1 MGYHDSLNAIKKA
14 VAAGQVEIAID
25 GGDVVFSGD
34 TFRHKDFLKK
44 ELRGTDFHWDRDRK
58 CWKASVGSLYS
69 LDKSLIEE
77 ISGDDDIFCGM

>member
-1 MGYHDSLNAIKKA
+1 MGYHDSLNAIKKS
-14 VAAGQVEIAID
+14 VADGQVEIAID

-44 ELRGTDFHWDRDRK
+44 ELRSTDFHWDRDRK

-69 LDKSLIEE
+69 LNRALIEE

>member
-1 MGYHDSLNAIKKA
+1 MGYHNSFNAIKKS
-14 VAAGQVEIAID
+14 VAAGQVEITID

-44 ELRGTDFHWDRDRK
+44 ELRSTDFHWDRDRK

-69 LDKSLIEE
+69 INRALIEE
-77 ISGDDDIFCGM
+77 ISGDNDIFCGM